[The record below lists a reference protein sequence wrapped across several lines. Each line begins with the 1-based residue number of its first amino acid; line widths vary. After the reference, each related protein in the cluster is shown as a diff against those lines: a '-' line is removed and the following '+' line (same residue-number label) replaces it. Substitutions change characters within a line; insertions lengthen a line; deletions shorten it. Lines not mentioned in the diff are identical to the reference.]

1 MPRYN
6 SLSSK
11 ILIGSTKIGVSLT
24 SAPTGTLK
32 ILLAGGENAPGYV
45 TVVKND
51 LQTAAALYPG
61 LTLNITEYAVSGG
74 TIPTVTVGQY
84 DVIFFWTDYSLN
96 WSSSLDTHNAN
107 NGGLVTAQFHGSVP
121 VTGITSNIM
130 PTVPNTGG
138 QSGAALTW
146 PSPPYTHPIANGFD
160 SSTQRVTSFN
170 SGPNFSAT
178 NPTLNSG
185 ATTVV
190 ISTAGATLP
199 FVIVKDNTAP
209 TGRTAY
215 LNFYPPSSGPGG
227 YSGGWSPTTYPH
239 GGLLMLNTLLWAARR
254 I

>member
-24 SAPTGTLK
+24 SSPTGTLK
-32 ILLAGGENAPGYV
+32 ILLAGGENDPGYV

-84 DVIFFWTDYSLN
+84 DVIFFWTNSPLN
-96 WSSSLDTHNAN
+96 WSSSLDTHNEN

-170 SGPNFSAT
+170 SSHAFSAT

-190 ISTAGATLP
+190 ISTAGETLP

-215 LNFYPPSSGPGG
+215 LNFFPPSSGPGG